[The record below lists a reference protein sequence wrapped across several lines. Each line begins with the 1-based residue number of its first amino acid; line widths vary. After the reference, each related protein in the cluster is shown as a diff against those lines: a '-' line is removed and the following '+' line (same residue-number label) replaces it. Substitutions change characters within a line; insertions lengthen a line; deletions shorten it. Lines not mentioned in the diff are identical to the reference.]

1 MFRQKTRSVISL
13 NLSDKELRV
22 IPQKNIFETGIA
34 KIFSKEPSHL
44 GYKEDVD
51 NLINDIGLKEEDFL
65 YLAIS
70 SLEKIVRNK
79 NDTRIITSYLF
90 SMQNLIKLLKGNN
103 ESNKTEQDILKDL
116 LNLSRSIT
124 YEKYQKNHIIFR
136 LGDIGTTAYIILRGN
151 VDVLIK
157 NFKIMGIT
165 KFDYLFYLANLIRYN
180 EYGLLNEV
188 INVNFNVFPVELEE
202 SNDIFENKFKIKTK
216 QRNNTFQNLEE
227 FQSNSNNLKD
237 NLNIFKKINTDQGNP
252 KRTSQNQSKNNNFKL
267 NENSLAMKLYKKPFR
282 ITEEKLLEIFNLK
295 RIHNKNLHCSYPEY
309 INRLKLIPDDYKFY
323 INEQLMDEVI
333 KENEKENEEEKGKEK
348 ENINKK
354 KDKNE
359 DKNTI
364 YYLKIFAYIKVVNM
378 GKGTLFGELAL
389 TQENSLRTATI
400 ITSKECDI
408 TVLNKKTFNN
418 ILRKGA
424 AVYIKKLLSFFV
436 DLPIFNGISEYIF
449 YHKYYTFLSKKIIS
463 RGNILINQGEPPK
476 GIILLQSGSY
486 GISSRIS
493 LDSLTNLIFHLV
505 KENINAKNNKNNEDT
520 KRYQKLLL
528 KVNKMIYKTNSLIND
543 NPKFKKFYLNEI
555 NIRVSELASPD
566 IIGFKEYVNDKG
578 LYAFTIEAHST
589 ENIFYILDHKFYS
602 EILHKNYIIRNNQLE
617 FSEKKINV
625 MINRLIILRN
635 CLVNFFFENT
645 IEKMNSII
653 SKEMDILN
661 YTKMRQKSALKKRIT
676 EYNFINNG
684 KEFDYKN
691 KRSGR
696 NNKIKYFNSYNEAE
710 TVKNDVSKKNISF
723 NLNLYANLKNKH
735 SSNQIN
741 RISNNE
747 TKLYKTS
754 KNFFKKENK
763 KKFILES
770 KNTYSKINNL
780 KVKSFNKNIKEN
792 IYKLNIKDK
801 DETNNYFYF
810 NQNKGIDMNLPRM
823 NSSVNSCRNIKYTG
837 IILNNMVLEEINKK
851 MKNNM
856 KFNDNTYKIKDH
868 QLISSLMTSE
878 EKLSNASTDYN
889 KIILQ
894 YKYPYLKK
902 STSELSFKKNIRIK
916 SKLIRNIMT
925 SKHRDSSMNKDIR
938 ITLDVKRMFSPL
950 EISSTK
956 SKENSITNK
965 IRINNNKDKNR
976 VKLNQKF
983 FNNNLK
989 SRLKLFYHNFK
1000 NTKK

>member
-1 MFRQKTRSVISL
+1 MNRKKTRSVISL

-22 IPQKNIFETGIA
+22 IPQKNNFENGIA

-65 YLAIS
+65 YLTIS

-90 SMQNLIKLLKGNN
+90 SMPNLIKLLKGNN

-124 YEKYQKNHIIFR
+124 YEKYEKNHIIMR
-136 LGDIGTTAYIILRGN
+136 LGDIGTTAFIILRGN
-151 VDVLIK
+151 ADVLLK

-165 KFDYLFYLANLIRYN
+165 KYDYLFYLANLIRYN

-188 INVNFNVFPVELEE
+188 INVNYNVFPVEFEDNNN
-202 SNDIFENKFKIKTK
+202 NDIIIENKFKTKTK
-216 QRNNTFQNLEE
+216 QRNNTFQNLQEL
-227 FQSNSNNLKD
+227 QTNNNDKRD
-237 NLNIFKKINTDQGNP
+237 NLYIFKKINTEQGNT
-252 KRTSQNQSKNNNFKL
+252 KRDSQNQTKIINFKFSGK
-267 NENSLAMKLYKKPFR
+267 SLGIKSYKKPFR

-295 RIHNKNLHCSYPEY
+295 RIHNKNLHCSYIEY
-309 INRLKLIPDDYKFY
+309 INRLKLIPNDYKFY

-333 KENEKENEEEKGKEK
+333 KENEKENEEEKGKE
-348 ENINKK
+348 NINNKK
-354 KDKNE
+354 EKNE
-359 DKNTI
+359 DKNTL
-364 YYLKIFAYIKVVNM
+364 YYLKIFTYMKVVNM

-389 TQENSLRTATI
+389 TQENSLRTGTI
-400 ITSKECDI
+400 ITSRECDI

-436 DLPIFNGISEYIF
+436 DLPIFNGISEYVF
-449 YHKYYTFLSKKIIS
+449 YHKYYAYLSKKIFT

-476 GIILLQSGSY
+476 GIILLQTGSY

-505 KENINAKNNKNNEDT
+505 KENLNSKNNNSEDI
-520 KRYQKLLL
+520 KRYQKLLI
-528 KVNKMIYKTNSLIND
+528 KVNKMINKTNSLIND
-543 NPKFKKFYLNEI
+543 IPKFKKFYTNEI
-555 NIRVSELASPD
+555 NIRVSELSSPD
-566 IIGFKEYVNDKG
+566 IIGFKEYVNEKG
-578 LYAFTIEAHST
+578 VYSFTIEAHST
-589 ENIFYILDHKFYS
+589 ENIFYILDNKFYS

-635 CLVNFFFENT
+635 CLVNFYFENK

-653 SKEMDILN
+653 SKELDILN
-661 YTKMRQKSALKKRIT
+661 FTKMRQKSALKKRVT

-684 KEFDYKN
+684 KDFEFKN
-691 KRSGR
+691 KRTGR
-696 NNKIKYFNSYNEAE
+696 NNKNKNKYFNSYNEAE
-710 TVKNDVSKKNISF
+710 TVKNDLSKKNISF
-723 NLNLYANLKNKH
+723 NLNLYGNIKNKNY
-735 SSNQIN
+735 NQLN
-741 RISNNE
+741 KISNNAMNP
-747 TKLYKTS
+747 YKTS
-754 KNFFKKENK
+754 KNYFKKENK
-763 KKFILES
+763 KKFVLES
-770 KNTYSKINNL
+770 KNTFTKINNL
-780 KVKSFNKNIKEN
+780 KIKSANKNIKEN

-801 DETNNYFYF
+801 EETNNYFYF
-810 NQNKGIDMNLPRM
+810 NRRIDLPRM
-823 NSSVNSCRNIKYTG
+823 NSSVNSCRNIKYSG
-837 IILNNMVLEEINKK
+837 IYLNNMVLEEINKK
-851 MKNNM
+851 MKNNI
-856 KFNDNTYKIKDH
+856 KFNDNTYKMKDH

-878 EKLSNASTDYN
+878 EKLANSSTEYN

-894 YKYPYLKK
+894 CKYPYLRK
-902 STSELSFKKNIRIK
+902 SVSELSFKKNIRIK

-925 SKHRDSSMNKDIR
+925 SKNRDSSMNKDFK
-938 ITLDVKRMFSPL
+938 ITLDVKRMYSPL
-950 EISSTK
+950 KISSSK
-956 SKENSITNK
+956 SKDNSITGK
-965 IRINNNKDKNR
+965 IRVNNNKDKNR

-989 SRLKLFYHNFK
+989 SRIKLFYHNFK
-1000 NTKK
+1000 KAKQ